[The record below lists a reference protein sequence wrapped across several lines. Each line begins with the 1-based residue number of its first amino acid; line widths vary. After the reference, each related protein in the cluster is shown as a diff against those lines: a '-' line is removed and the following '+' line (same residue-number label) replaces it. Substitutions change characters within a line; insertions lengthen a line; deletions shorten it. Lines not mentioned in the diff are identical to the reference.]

1 MNNEN
6 IKFTE
11 YDNNKLID
19 FYVKNELEFDEE
31 KGYFRENVKS
41 LVILENNKIIGAV
54 SISVYKGKS
63 FIEALAVD
71 KKYRGKGYGKL
82 LIKKAIDMLDG
93 DIYVISKVHDFY
105 LKNGFKYSD
114 ADLLGKGCKTCQ
126 EYNVTCFPKV
136 MIYERYTK

>member
-6 IKFTE
+6 IKFIE

-19 FYVKNELEFDEE
+19 FYVENELEFDEE
-31 KGYFRENVKS
+31 KGYFGENVKS

-54 SISVYKGKS
+54 SFSVYKGKS

-105 LKNGFKYSD
+105 LKNGFKYSHV
-114 ADLLGKGCKTCQ
+114 DLLGKECKTCQ
-126 EYNVTCFPKV
+126 EYNITCFPKV
-136 MIYERYTK
+136 MMYKHIK